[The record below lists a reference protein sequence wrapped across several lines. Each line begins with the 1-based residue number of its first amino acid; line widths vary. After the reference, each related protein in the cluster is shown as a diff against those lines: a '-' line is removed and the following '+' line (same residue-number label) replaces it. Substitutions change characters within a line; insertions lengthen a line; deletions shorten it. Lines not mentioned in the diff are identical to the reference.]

1 MSNYVFKLPDVGE
14 GTTEAEIAAW
24 HVQPGEQVAE
34 DQPLVDVMTEKVTV
48 EITSP
53 VAGRVQSIFIQAGE
67 MASVGAAL
75 ISFETGA
82 TAAVTPADTPGA
94 AQPEV
99 APAAAAPALQTAV
112 AQESTPRPAASPSVR
127 RRARE
132 TETPLEQVTGTGPAG
147 RILHRDLDDHL
158 ARRASPAAPG
168 RAATGAATAADG
180 AVEEIRIIGLRRR
193 IADKMTQSKRS
204 IPHFTYVEEIDLTEL
219 EALRAHLNTTV
230 KGALKLSPLAFFAR
244 ALARVLPDYPQINA
258 TYDGDAGLLRQSAAI
273 HLGVATQTPGGLMVP
288 VVRHLER
295 RDLWDCA
302 AEIARV
308 AAAARDNKATR
319 EELSGSTITLT
330 SLGALGGIA
339 ATPVI
344 NHPEVA
350 IIGPNRIVE
359 RPVVRQGVIVVRR
372 IMNLSSSF
380 DHRIVDGYD
389 AAEFVQR
396 LKAVLEMPATL
407 FIERPAGS

>member
-1 MSNYVFKLPDVGE
+1 MSHYVFKLPDVGE

-24 HVQPGEQVAE
+24 HVAPGETVAE

-53 VAGRVQSIFIQAGE
+53 VAGVVQAIHVEAGD
-67 MASVGAAL
+67 MASVGAELITFELAGQAAVAMPAQPATPARPEASARPAL
-75 ISFETGA
+75 PTPTGA
-82 TAAVTPADTPGA
+82 TAT
-94 AQPEV
+94 
-99 APAAAAPALQTAV
+99 AAAATSLKP
-112 AQESTPRPAASPSVR
+112 SASPSVR

-132 TETPLEQVTGTGPAG
+132 TETPLERVPGSGPGG
-147 RILHRDLDDHL
+147 RILHRDLDDYLSRQH
-158 ARRASPAAPG
+158 S
-168 RAATGAATAADG
+168 DG
-180 AVEEIRIIGLRRR
+180 QVEEVRIIGLRRR
-193 IADKMTQSKRS
+193 IAEKMMQSKRS

-219 EALRAHLNTTV
+219 EALRAHLNAE
-230 KGALKLSPLAFFAR
+230 GGRGPKLTPLAFFAR
-244 ALARVLPDYPQINA
+244 AMARVLPDYPQINA
-258 TYDGDAGLLRQSAAI
+258 TYDGDAGVLRQHRAI

-288 VVRHLER
+288 VVRHLES

-330 SLGALGGIA
+330 SLGPLGGVA

-359 RPVVRQGVIVVRR
+359 RPVVRAGAVVVRKM
-372 IMNLSSSF
+372 MNLSASF

-389 AAEFVQR
+389 AAAFVQR
-396 LKAVLEMPATL
+396 LKAMLEMPATL
-407 FIERPAGS
+407 FIERSVRPPR

>member
-1 MSNYVFKLPDVGE
+1 MSHYVFKLPDVGE

-24 HVQPGEQVAE
+24 HVAPGETVAE

-53 VAGRVQSIFIQAGE
+53 VAGVVQAIHVEAGD
-67 MASVGAAL
+67 MASVGAELITFELAGQAAVAMPAQPATPARPEASARPAL
-75 ISFETGA
+75 PTPTGA
-82 TAAVTPADTPGA
+82 TAT
-94 AQPEV
+94 
-99 APAAAAPALQTAV
+99 AAAATSLKP
-112 AQESTPRPAASPSVR
+112 SASPSVR

-132 TETPLEQVTGTGPAG
+132 TETPLERVPGSGPGG
-147 RILHRDLDDHL
+147 RILHRDLDDYLSRQH
-158 ARRASPAAPG
+158 P
-168 RAATGAATAADG
+168 DG
-180 AVEEIRIIGLRRR
+180 QVEEVRIIGLRRR
-193 IADKMTQSKRS
+193 IAEKMMQSKRS

-219 EALRAHLNTTV
+219 EALRAHLNAE
-230 KGALKLSPLAFFAR
+230 GGRGPKLTPLAFFAR
-244 ALARVLPDYPQINA
+244 AMARVLPDYPQINA
-258 TYDGDAGLLRQSAAI
+258 TYDGDAGVLRQHRAI

-288 VVRHLER
+288 VVRHLES

-330 SLGALGGIA
+330 SLGPLGGVA

-359 RPVVRQGVIVVRR
+359 RPVVRAGAVVVRKM
-372 IMNLSSSF
+372 MNLSASF

-389 AAEFVQR
+389 AAAFVQR
-396 LKAVLEMPATL
+396 LKAMLEMPATL
-407 FIERPAGS
+407 FIERSVRPPR

>member
-1 MSNYVFKLPDVGE
+1 MSSYVFKLPDVGE

-24 HVQPGEQVAE
+24 HVAAGEAVAE

-53 VAGRVQSIFIQAGE
+53 VAGVVQAIHVEAGD

-75 ISFETGA
+75 ITFDVGGQA
-82 TAAVTPADTPGA
+82 GLATPATEPTPA
-94 AQPEV
+94 TPARPATQAHPAQS
-99 APAAAAPALQTAV
+99 A
-112 AQESTPRPAASPSVR
+112 SPRPSASPSVR

-132 TETPLEQVTGTGPAG
+132 TETPLERVPGSGPGG
-147 RILHRDLDDHL
+147 RILHQDLDEYLSQHKS
-158 ARRASPAAPG
+158 AGAAPRPHAG
-168 RAATGAATAADG
+168 DE
-180 AVEEIRIIGLRRR
+180 VEEIRIIGLRRR
-193 IADKMTQSKRS
+193 IAEKMMQSKRS
-204 IPHFTYVEEIDLTEL
+204 IPHFTYVEEVDLTEL
-219 EALRAHLNTTV
+219 EALRAHLNASDSR
-230 KGALKLSPLAFFAR
+230 GAKLSPLAFFAR

-258 TYDGDAGLLRQSAAI
+258 TYDGDAGLLRRHRAI

-288 VVRHLER
+288 VVRHLEN

-344 NHPEVA
+344 NHPEIA

-359 RPVVRQGVIVVRR
+359 RPVVRGGVVVVRKM
-372 IMNLSSSF
+372 MNLSSSF

-389 AAEFVQR
+389 AASFVQR
-396 LKAVLEMPATL
+396 LKAMLEMPATL
-407 FIERPAGS
+407 FIEPPGGPPR